1 MVTEVKLIVLPK
13 HNGVLLLNTGFAG
26 VESTTTT
33 TLPGNDLQLFNVAI
47 TLYVPLY
54 AVVAFNIVGF
64 WVVLVNPELA
74 VVVQL

>member
-1 MVTEVKLIVLPK
+1 MLPE
-13 HNGVLLLNTGFAG
+13 HTGELLLNTGFAG